1 MIDNCQVFNYTERF
15 MYKGTNKTALCSQN
29 NIADTF
35 VQLLREEDYTSIS
48 VSRICKAAQVSR
60 QTFYSLFESKEN
72 IILYE
77 LSRKHNFQ
85 PGVSCESKSL
95 SLEELSYEYSN
106 YIQEKKEFL
115 ALLVENDIIYLMHEC
130 LFDSFINCSCFEPE
144 RSQGYREFVA
154 EFFAGGLCGIAK
166 IYISQGCRL
175 SQARLHDMIY
185 ELFSGNYLLK

>member
-1 MIDNCQVFNYTERF
+1 
-15 MYKGTNKTALCSQN
+15 MYQGNNKTALCSQN

-35 VQLLREEDYTSIS
+35 VQLLRENNYTSIS
-48 VSRICKAAQVSR
+48 VSRICKAARVSR

-77 LSRKHNFQ
+77 LSRKHSFQ
-85 PGVSCESKSL
+85 PGESCGNKTL

-106 YIQEKKEFL
+106 YILEKKEFL
-115 ALLVENDIIYLMHEC
+115 SLLVKNDVIYLMHEC
-130 LFDSFINCSCFEPE
+130 LFDSFINCSCFEPD
-144 RSQGYREFVA
+144 RSREYREFVA

-166 IYISQGCRL
+166 IYILHGCKL
-175 SQARLHDMIY
+175 SPSRLHDMIY